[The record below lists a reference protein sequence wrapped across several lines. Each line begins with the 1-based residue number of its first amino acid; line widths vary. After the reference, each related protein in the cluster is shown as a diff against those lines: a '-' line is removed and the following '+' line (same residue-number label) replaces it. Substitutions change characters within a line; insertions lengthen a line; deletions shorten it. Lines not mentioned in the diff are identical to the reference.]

1 MRVLTWIILLALV
14 AYIQSYTIPE
24 NDLLDLPKGKELL
37 DQEYIFDDLW
47 EKVKSAANRLVD
59 SVKASTQKIIEQYK
73 PQILAALENV
83 KKVVIKGV
91 KDLIIEIVNG
101 IVKIITDGVSS
112 TSDGKDHP
120 EFDLVS
126 FPIFEVIDGSSIP
139 RINFVTDAWK
149 KVTDAFEK
157 AGDKISNQTR
167 ALIEK
172 YKPKVTDALTR
183 VKKVIIDEGK
193 RIVIEIIGD
202 IVKIV
207 VEDLQEDEIVKELA
221 ALSEDSELMDAEFFF
236 SELWEKVK
244 TAANRLVDSVKA
256 TTQKIIE
263 QYKPQILAALENVQ
277 KVVIKGVK
285 DLIIE
290 VVNGIV
296 KIITDGVSSTSD
308 GKDHPEFAIVSFS
321 IFEEIDGS
329 SIPRINFV
337 TDAWKKVTDAF
348 EKAGDKISNQTRALI
363 EKYKPKVT
371 DALTRVKKVIIDEG
385 KRIVIEIIGD
395 IVKIVVEDLQ
405 KKDEIV
411 KELAALSEDSELM
424 DAEFFF
430 SELWEK
436 VKTAANRLV
445 DSVKATTQKIIEL
458 YKPQILAALE
468 NVQKVVIK
476 GAKDLIIEVVNG
488 IVKIITDGVSSTS
501 DGKDHPEFAIV
512 SFSIFEEID
521 GSSIPRIN
529 FVTDAW
535 KKVTDAF
542 EKAGDK
548 ISNQTRALIEKYKPK
563 VTDALTRVKKVI
575 IDEGKRIVIEII
587 GDIVKIVV
595 EDLQE
600 DEIVKELAALSEDS
614 ELMDAE
620 FFFSLNYGKR

>member
-385 KRIVIEIIGD
+385 KRII
-395 IVKIVVEDLQ
+395 
-405 KKDEIV
+405 
-411 KELAALSEDSELM
+411 
-424 DAEFFF
+424 
-430 SELWEK
+430 
-436 VKTAANRLV
+436 
-445 DSVKATTQKIIEL
+445 
-458 YKPQILAALE
+458 
-468 NVQKVVIK
+468 
-476 GAKDLIIEVVNG
+476 
-488 IVKIITDGVSSTS
+488 
-501 DGKDHPEFAIV
+501 
-512 SFSIFEEID
+512 
-521 GSSIPRIN
+521 
-529 FVTDAW
+529 
-535 KKVTDAF
+535 
-542 EKAGDK
+542 
-548 ISNQTRALIEKYKPK
+548 
-563 VTDALTRVKKVI
+563 
-575 IDEGKRIVIEII
+575 IEII

-600 DEIVKELAALSEDS
+600 DEIVLAKRNIITDLWQKVKSAAQHLSSQIRTYAEKMLQKYRPQIMTTLKVVGEVVIDQVRKIIIRIIEDGIVGIFVNGEAVTS
-614 ELMDAE
+614 DGSAFMLPEKRIYAVLDQSPPQINIFKDAWSKVKAFVE
-620 FFFSLNYGKR
+620 DKVNKISVSVKAIIEKYRPQIEAGLEKAKKIVIKHGKLIIIEIIGVIVSIIVL